1 MENTVRV
8 LTILQ
13 AYRRS
18 YPSFCLFSAA
28 CIVERSRERTQISL
42 PLVSSVMYSAHP
54 SAGKFHS

>member
-18 YPSFCLFSAA
+18 YPSFCLFLVA

-42 PLVSSVMYSAHP
+42 PLV
-54 SAGKFHS
+54 